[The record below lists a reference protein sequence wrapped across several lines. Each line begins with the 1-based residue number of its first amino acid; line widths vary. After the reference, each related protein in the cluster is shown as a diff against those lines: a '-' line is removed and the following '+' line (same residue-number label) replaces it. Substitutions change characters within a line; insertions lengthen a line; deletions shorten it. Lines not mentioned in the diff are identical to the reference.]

1 MDTPH
6 GASRIHDSHGEATDH
21 SAPTPHHHVPYY
33 LVFGALVVLTII
45 TVAVAFVDIKS
56 EIAKVLLA
64 LAIASVKASAV
75 AFFFMH
81 LKFEGKLIYLI
92 LIVPLLLCVLLV
104 VALIPDIV
112 YGAPFDR
119 MTHLPGPQAPH

>member
-6 GASRIHDSHGEATDH
+6 GASRIHDAHGEQTGH
-21 SAPTPHHHVPYY
+21 TEPTPHHHVPYY
-33 LVFGALVVLTII
+33 LIFGVLVVLTGI
-45 TVAVAFVDIKS
+45 TVAVAFIEIKS
-56 EIAKVLLA
+56 EIVKVLLA
-64 LAIASVKASAV
+64 LAIASIKASAV

-92 LIVPLLLCVLLV
+92 LIVPLLLCILLV
-104 VALIPDIV
+104 CALIPDIV

-119 MTHLPGPQAPH
+119 MTHLPGPQTPH

>member
-21 SAPTPHHHVPYY
+21 SAATPHHHVPYY

-75 AFFFMH
+75 AYFFMH

-92 LIVPLLLCVLLV
+92 LIVPLLLCILLV